1 MEDAK
6 HEPFLNGIKVLDM
19 GSFVAAPAAA
29 TVMADYGADV
39 IKIEPPDGDGYRRL
53 LAAAPVDHF
62 WMLTSRSKRSLALDL
77 KSDDGAEILH
87 RLVRWA
93 DVFVTNYRDSLLDK
107 LGLTYAALAELNP
120 RLVYAHV
127 SGYGRRGPEAGRP
140 AFDTTAWWGRSGLQ
154 EFTRD
159 EGAPPIISA
168 PGMGDH
174 ATAMSLFGAIMA
186 ALYRR
191 ERSGRGALVE
201 TSLLANGV
209 WSNGMVMQAMLAGDD
224 WSTRKHE
231 GERPRHPLAS
241 LYQTR
246 DERWV
251 QLSLLNPVKEWA
263 PFTEAMLH
271 PEWQQDSRF
280 ADAAQRLEHA
290 DALIPLIAQAIG
302 ALTLEE
308 LRRRLDER
316 GLTYGYAA
324 QNRELV
330 ADPQLIDND
339 ILIPTADSE
348 GPYTRTV
355 ANPIHIS
362 GEVQRTPTRAPGVGE
377 HSVAILQELGCS
389 AGEIDRWLAARS
401 VIAP

>member
-1 MEDAK
+1 MTDIA
-6 HEPFLNGIKVLDM
+6 HEPFLNGIKVLDL

-29 TVMADYGADV
+29 TVMSDYGADV
-39 IKIEPPDGDGYRRL
+39 VKIEPPEGDGYRRL
-53 LAAAPVDHF
+53 LAAAAVDHF
-62 WMLTSRSKRSLALDL
+62 WLLTSRNKRSLALDL
-77 KSDDGAEILH
+77 KTDAGAEILQ
-87 RLVRWA
+87 RLVCTA
-93 DVFVTNYRDSLLDK
+93 DVFVTNYRDSLLEK
-107 LGLTYAALAELNP
+107 LGLQYAALAALNP

-127 SGYGRRGPEAGRP
+127 SGYGRQGPEAGRP

-159 EGAPPIISA
+159 EGCAPIVSA

-191 ERSGRGALVE
+191 ERTGRGALVE

-224 WSTRKHE
+224 WSTRKHQ
-231 GERPRHPLAS
+231 GDRPRQPLAA
-241 LYQTR
+241 LYRTR
-246 DERWV
+246 DDRWV
-251 QLSLLNPVKEWA
+251 QLSLLNPLKEWV

-280 ADAAQRLEHA
+280 ADAASRMEHGEA
-290 DALIPLIAQAIG
+290 LTALIAEAIA
-302 ALTLEE
+302 ALSLEE

-316 GLTYGYAA
+316 GLTYGHAA

-339 ILIPTADSE
+339 ILVPTAEGE

-355 ANPIHIS
+355 SNPIHLS
-362 GEVQRTPTRAPGVGE
+362 GERKRTPHRAPAVGE
-377 HSVAILQELGCS
+377 HSVEILRELGCS
-389 AGEIDRWLAARS
+389 EQDVQRWLDAR
-401 VIAP
+401 VVVQP